1 MFDIFKRKAVDKS
14 AEPTTSETVEPTT
27 ISGEQPVITKEK
39 VLEILHPI
47 KDPDLNVSIVDL
59 GLIRD
64 VEIVGAKVK
73 VKMILTSPGCPYG
86 PMLLTM
92 TQRML
97 ELEEYLDE
105 PEVELITDEYLQL
118 SDLSDTQ
125 RLALGLDF

>member
-1 MFDIFKRKAVDKS
+1 
-14 AEPTTSETVEPTT
+14 
-27 ISGEQPVITKEK
+27 
-39 VLEILHPI
+39 
-47 KDPDLNVSIVDL
+47 
-59 GLIRD
+59 
-64 VEIVGAKVK
+64 
-73 VKMILTSPGCPYG
+73 
-86 PMLLTM
+86 MLLTM